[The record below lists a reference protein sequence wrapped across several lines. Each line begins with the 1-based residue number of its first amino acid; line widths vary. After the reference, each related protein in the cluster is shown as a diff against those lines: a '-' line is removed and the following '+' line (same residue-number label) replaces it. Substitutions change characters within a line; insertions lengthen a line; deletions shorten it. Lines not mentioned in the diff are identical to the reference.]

1 LHRTSR
7 WNGRTL
13 VDTQELA
20 VEPTKIMNG
29 ADSHEEDSTILIFS
43 TSEVETLCLADLAIV
58 FALGHLILVEL
69 ALDHMHLVE
78 LALDHMHLVELALGN
93 MVMVGIYITLDV
105 MDSITGSSILF
116 KILRTSQQD

>member
-7 WNGRTL
+7 WNGTTL
-13 VDTQELA
+13 VDTQELG
-20 VEPTKIMNG
+20 VEPTKIRHG
-29 ADSHEEDSTILIFS
+29 ADSHEEDSKILIFS
-43 TSEVETLCLADLAIV
+43 ISEVDTLTLGLVDLAFV

-78 LALDHMHLVELALGN
+78 LALGN
-93 MVMVGIYITLDV
+93 MVMVGLYITLDV
-105 MDSITGSSILF
+105 MDSITGSSFLF

>member
-1 LHRTSR
+1 LDRSTSR
-7 WNGRTL
+7 WNGTTL

-20 VEPTKIMNG
+20 VEPTKIRHG
-29 ADSHEEDSTILIFS
+29 ADSYEEDSKIIIFS
-43 TSEVETLCLADLAIV
+43 SSEVETLCLVDLAIV
-58 FALGHLILVEL
+58 FALGHLI
-69 ALDHMHLVE
+69 LVE